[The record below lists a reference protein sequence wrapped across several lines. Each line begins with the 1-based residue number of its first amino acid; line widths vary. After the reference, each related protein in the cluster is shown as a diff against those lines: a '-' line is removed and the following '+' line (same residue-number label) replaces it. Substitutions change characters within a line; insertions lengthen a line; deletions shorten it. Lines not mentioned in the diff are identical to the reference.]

1 MQIIRLFSSDSY
13 KGTRRYLSTQKRYEI
28 LRTVLY
34 FGISLSLFVAGLI
47 MVKSRM
53 NLLTLVAVLGCLPAS
68 KSAVNMIMFLRY
80 HSCSEQAAD
89 AIEQYMDG
97 LQGCFDMVFTAYDKN
112 YPVAHMAVKGNTI
125 CGYTQEDSF
134 EEKAFQKHID
144 GLLRADGYTGIT
156 VKIFKDLGK
165 YTDRLKQLQ
174 QSEADEEKTPGVIR
188 TLKSVSL

>member
-1 MQIIRLFSSDSY
+1 MQIVRLFSSDSY

-47 MVKSRM
+47 MVKTRM

-80 HSCSEQAAD
+80 HSCSEQTAD
-89 AIEQYMDG
+89 AIEQHMG
-97 LQGCFDMVFTAYDKN
+97 SLQGCFDMVFTAYDKN
-112 YPVAHMAVKGNTI
+112 YPVAHLVVKGNTI
-125 CGYTQEDSF
+125 CGYTQEDNF

-144 GLLRADGYTGIT
+144 GLLHADGYTGIT
-156 VKIFKDLGK
+156 VKIFKELGK
-165 YTDRLKQLQ
+165 YTDRLEQLQ
-174 QSEADEEKTPGVIR
+174 QSEADEEKTSGVIR